1 MSATPVAT
9 SLVSEV
15 DQLLQR
21 LGVPRTAYT
30 GGTLAARSPITG
42 EVLAQVPQQSATDAT
57 AAIGRARH
65 ALVARG
71 GLKGQQVA
79 GGGQERAAQ
88 QGHGRRWR
96 RSCAG
101 GMMGV
106 GCLRTIFGL
115 QR

>member
-42 EVLAQVPQQSATDAT
+42 EVLAQVPQQSAAGQKVG
-57 AAIGRARH
+57 IG
-65 ALVARG
+65 V
-71 GLKGQQVA
+71 V
-79 GGGQERAAQ
+79 
-88 QGHGRRWR
+88 GRRQDLDQ
-96 RSCAG
+96 A
-101 GMMGV
+101 
-106 GCLRTIFGL
+106 L
-115 QR
+115 